1 MMERRLLNVYYAK
14 SFECQFCDF
23 KFVKKATLM
32 MHVESIHQNS
42 KPFDCAMCN
51 EKFSRKGIM
60 KKHFREVH
68 EGKKLLK

>member
-1 MMERRLLNVYYAK
+1 MPVLGFQICK
-14 SFECQFCDF
+14 
-23 KFVKKATLM
+23 KKATLM

-60 KKHFREVH
+60 KKHFREVR